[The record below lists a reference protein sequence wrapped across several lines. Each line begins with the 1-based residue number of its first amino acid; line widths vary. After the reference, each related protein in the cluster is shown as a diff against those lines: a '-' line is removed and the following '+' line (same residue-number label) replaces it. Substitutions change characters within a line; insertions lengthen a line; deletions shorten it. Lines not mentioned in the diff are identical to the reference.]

1 MPHSYLTIE
10 PIFSEGM
17 FYDSRVV
24 HAIQLLQTRPTI
36 TAGEIAGIVRLSAT
50 QIRYLFKKQVGIT
63 ISTYAAEV
71 RLDRARELLETTP
84 LSIKEIRSHAGI
96 PDGSNFVR
104 LFRRYFGMPPSV
116 YRRQHRRFD

>member
-1 MPHSYLTIE
+1 MPQRYLTIE
-10 PIFSEGM
+10 AAFSEGK
-17 FYDSRVV
+17 FYDWRVV
-24 HAIQLLQTRPTI
+24 CAIQLLQTRPTI
-36 TAGEIAGIVRLSAT
+36 TTGEIAGTVRLSAT

-71 RLDRARELLETTP
+71 RLDCARELLETTP

-116 YRRQHRRFD
+116 YRLQRRRFD